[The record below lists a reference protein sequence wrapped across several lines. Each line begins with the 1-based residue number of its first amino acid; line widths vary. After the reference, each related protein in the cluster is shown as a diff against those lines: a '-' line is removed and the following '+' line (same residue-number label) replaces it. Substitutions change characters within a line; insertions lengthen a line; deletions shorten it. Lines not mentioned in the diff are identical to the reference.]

1 MKKEAINI
9 RDPFVLFEDGKY
21 YLYGTRA
28 KDFGCHVGGVDV
40 YVSDDMVDWSEPI
53 ECFNSIKYEL
63 NRHVNWAPEV
73 HEYRGSY
80 YMFATFTQESGLKGT
95 CVLKSDSLHHHCYRA
110 YNRNRNYYFK
120 NVLIEL
126 YFFRHR

>member
-63 NRHVNWAPEV
+63 NRHVNWAPRFISTAENIICLSPSR
-73 HEYRGSY
+73 EKT
-80 YMFATFTQESGLKGT
+80 A
-95 CVLKSDSLHHHCYRA
+95 
-110 YNRNRNYYFK
+110 
-120 NVLIEL
+120 
-126 YFFRHR
+126 